1 MASQLNTF
9 KTVTHQV
16 TGTEETVYTTPAGYT
31 GVVLLLQ
38 ATNANASAGESITAR
53 HVRSGVSTLISSN
66 MEIAPSDSLNLLGG
80 KLVLETGD
88 SITVQGGTSLD
99 LVLSILESL
108 NG

>member
-1 MASQLNTF
+1 MASALNTF

-38 ATNANASAGESITAR
+38 ATNASTTAGESITVR
-53 HVRSGVSTLISSN
+53 HNRSGTSTLLSSN
-66 MEIAPSDSLNLLGG
+66 MEVAPSDSLNLLGG

-88 SITVQGGTSLD
+88 TISVQGGTSLD
-99 LVLSILESL
+99 LVLSVLESL